1 MDHLEDSD
9 SEAAVRDPPSEAIR
23 EDTEEAATLQVDEGW
38 ELWGGEKSTAGQI
51 MPLKLQKMGAELNV
65 DCWK

>member
-23 EDTEEAATLQVDEGW
+23 EDTEEAATLN
-38 ELWGGEKSTAGQI
+38 EKFLPVLQI
-51 MPLKLQKMGAELNV
+51 
-65 DCWK
+65 